1 MARIWIDLTDGAAW
15 LQRDGAVVAWRV
27 GQPVPSDAGITAIA
41 PAESAALHRIEVPA
55 RRGADVRQAVP
66 FALED
71 RLAEPVESLQFAI
84 GTRDG
89 ARLEVAVV
97 ARRALQTWIERL
109 QAMSV
114 AADQMVVD
122 AHLLPR
128 TDDAVHVAR
137 LGDRLLVATPDAAFA
152 LALADW
158 PRWRALLPDVPVR
171 AMAGDGTFADPGD
184 REPPL
189 VERPVFIRQAT
200 ASGAAAPDLLQGDFA
215 PRKRTADAQRIWRWA
230 AILAGVAVVLGI
242 ADAAVGVL
250 SEQARRD
257 RLRAEQAQLFREVL
271 PDARMTGDPAA
282 QLAGELERSRRG
294 GRAGGPFAMLIQAA
308 PLIAQGSRYRLESL
322 DYRLG
327 VLELEIATGNV
338 AGLDALRESLAA
350 AGLSVEVTGVNPGD
364 DGVRGRLRLRGAAS

>member
-27 GQPVPSDAGITAIA
+27 GQPVPPDTGITAIA
-41 PAESAALHRIEVPA
+41 PAESAALHRIELPA

-97 ARRALQTWIERL
+97 ARCALQTWIERL

-128 TDDAVHVAR
+128 TPDAVHVAR
-137 LGDRLLVATPDAAFA
+137 LGDRLLIATPDAAFA
-152 LALADW
+152 VALADW
-158 PRWRALLPDVPVR
+158 PRWRALLPSVPVHT
-171 AMAGDGTFADPGD
+171 MARDGTFADLEDG
-184 REPPL
+184 EPQP

-200 ASGAAAPDLLQGDFA
+200 AWGAAAPDLLQGDFA

-230 AILAGVAVVLGI
+230 AILAGVAVVLSI
-242 ADAAVGVL
+242 ADAGVGVL

-257 RLRAEQAQLFREVL
+257 RLRAEQAQLFREAL

-294 GRAGGPFAMLIQAA
+294 GRAGGAFAMLIQAA

-350 AGLSVEVTGVNPGD
+350 AGLSVDVTGVNPGD